1 MDERHSVELQAE
13 VHAPRDAVWRLLST
27 ADGLGRWLDA
37 ADFPTAVGG
46 AVRLRMRDAVA
57 VGSLLAVDPPQH
69 VSFTFDWEG
78 DPIGRPTV
86 VALDAIDHGEATH
99 LTLRHVGLPA
109 GKQLELHA
117 ALWRHWFGRLV
128 AAAQA
133 GSEYGA
139 TARRS

>member
-1 MDERHSVELQAE
+1 MDERRSVELQAE
-13 VHAPRDAVWRLLST
+13 VHASRDVVWPLLST
-27 ADGLGRWLDA
+27 AVGLGRWLDA
-37 ADFPTAVGG
+37 AEFPSDVGG
-46 AVRLRMRDAVA
+46 AIRLRMRDAVA
-57 VGSLLAVDPPQH
+57 VGSLLAIDPPQH

-109 GKQLELHA
+109 GGQLELHA

-128 AAAQA
+128 VAAQRDSAYGAAAL
-133 GSEYGA
+133 
-139 TARRS
+139 RS